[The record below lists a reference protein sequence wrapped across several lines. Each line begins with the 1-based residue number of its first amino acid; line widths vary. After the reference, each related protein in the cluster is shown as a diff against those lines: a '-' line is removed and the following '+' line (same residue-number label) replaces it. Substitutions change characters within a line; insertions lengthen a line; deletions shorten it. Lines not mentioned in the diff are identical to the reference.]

1 MPPLWKQ
8 TVIPKPHL
16 RPWIRRAIPLLT
28 LGSSLVPIAASRMP
42 HRLAQRHLDTVD
54 KVFLGVF
61 TDLDLAGLPVED
73 GLDDA
78 EGVVDGVFGGDD

>member
-1 MPPLWKQ
+1 
-8 TVIPKPHL
+8 
-16 RPWIRRAIPLLT
+16 
-28 LGSSLVPIAASRMP
+28 MP